1 MTQSIPSSTA
11 RDSIQVQ
18 RLMELIAA
26 EDASGGEVGCGVPS
40 DKLIAYINNRSIN
53 ISDDNFRQLLR
64 EYLGHILTERDYDR
78 IISTVSRY
86 IESIVAGV
94 NNHST
99 SDIDTVEHIP
109 TTELQQLLVDEL
121 GEYLPETS
129 VAAVI
134 QYTQQAIHFSVLQ
147 PRHTW
152 PNPTWVMK
160 SGVTIYIA
168 QAKTLDEAVAL
179 VKEQYPHVGEPE
191 VVKVGGVLA
200 PNQVVAIDVF
210 GEESHSTVELK
221 PNHFRVQS

>member
-18 RLMELIAA
+18 RLMELIEA

-40 DKLIAYINNRSIN
+40 DKLRAYINNRSIN

-94 NNHST
+94 NNYPT

-109 TTELQQLLVDEL
+109 TTKLLSFLVDEL
-121 GEYLPETS
+121 SEHLPQTT
-129 VAAVI
+129 I
-134 QYTQQAIHFSVLQ
+134 DTITQYTQQAIHFLVLQ

-152 PNPTWVMK
+152 SNPTWVMK

-168 QAKTLDEAVAL
+168 QAITLASAIAL
-179 VKEQYPHVGEPE
+179 VKLQYPHVGELE

-200 PNQVVAIDVF
+200 PNQVVAVDVF
-210 GEESHSTVELK
+210 GEESV
-221 PNHFRVQS
+221 